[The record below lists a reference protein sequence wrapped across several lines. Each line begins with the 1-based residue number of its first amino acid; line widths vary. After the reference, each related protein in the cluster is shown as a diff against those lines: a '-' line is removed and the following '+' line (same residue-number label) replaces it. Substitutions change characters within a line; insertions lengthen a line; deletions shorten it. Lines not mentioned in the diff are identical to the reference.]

1 MKSYQKIIKDI
12 FLSEKRK
19 IDSRLVEFVEVFRVG
34 NEEQVFSE
42 LAFCL
47 FTPQS
52 KAKNCWKAVRSLATK
67 NLLLKGEAK
76 DIAKALKGV
85 RFHNNKSKYLVLA
98 RDVFRKGKKIEIK
111 SKIKEFKSDHEAR
124 EWLVHNIKGLG
135 LKEASHFLRNIG
147 LGKTLAIL
155 DRHILRNLKQL
166 KVIKEIPKTIS
177 KKIYFDIEKKMMA
190 YAKKVSIPL
199 SHLDLIFWRKQTGE
213 YFK

>member
-1 MKSYQKIIKDI
+1 MKSYQKIISEI

-19 IDSRLVEFVEVFRVG
+19 IDSRLAEFVEVFRTG

-52 KAKNCWKAVRSLATK
+52 KAKSCWAAVKKLISK
-67 NLLLKGEAK
+67 NLILKGEAK

-85 RFHNNKSKYLVLA
+85 RFHNNKSKYLVMA

-111 SKIKEFKSDHEAR
+111 SKIKEFKTEPEAR

-147 LGKTLAIL
+147 MGKTLAIL
-155 DRHILRNLKQL
+155 DRHILKNLKQL
-166 KVIKEIPKTIS
+166 NVIKEIPKTIS
-177 KKIYFDIEKKMMA
+177 KKIYLDIEKKMAA
-190 YAKKVSIPL
+190 YAKKVGIPL